1 MATVLPFG
9 NENTSWIALI
19 NTIVFLIFM
28 FLVFTGLNQR
38 IQMYFWIRNV
48 KVQLDKIERLAENA
62 KARVIEVLRK
72 GGIREDP
79 EKFLNG
85 LLQFFIIEPV
95 SDEPTNLMRRLEH
108 LLDVRERRLKDS
120 IRHVL
125 PDLGDFARANVEIM
139 IEAARALDQI
149 YRTVRHYLILGE
161 KTNNWVL
168 IMQLELQ
175 MPQIVRLAE
184 TYFKALDAF
193 KDGKPIGDG
202 IGPLVAASLLNGAK
216 VKEIVEDTVVGVVER
231 KGRKLY
237 VIKAKGPGG
246 TVGKPGEALKRI
258 VEGELHG
265 KVSRII
271 MIDAALKL
279 EGEKTG
285 EVIEGV
291 GAAIGDPG
299 PEKFKIESVAMK
311 NNIPLDSIIIKQS
324 LEEAIT
330 PMRKEI
336 SDAVEEVIRKIDRGL
351 EERTKEG
358 DVVVIVGVGNTLGIA
373 Q

>member
-1 MATVLPFG
+1 ML
-9 NENTSWIALI
+9 LI
-19 NTIVFLIFM
+19 
-28 FLVFTGLNQR
+28 FTGLNQR

-48 KVQLDKIERLAENA
+48 KVQLDKIERLTKDA

-120 IRHVL
+120 IRRVL

-216 VKEIVEDTVVGVVER
+216 VKEIVEDTVVGIVER

>member
-1 MATVLPFG
+1 
-9 NENTSWIALI
+9 
-19 NTIVFLIFM
+19 
-28 FLVFTGLNQR
+28 
-38 IQMYFWIRNV
+38 MYFWIRNV
-48 KVQLDKIERLAENA
+48 KVQLDKIERLAKDA

-120 IRHVL
+120 IRRVL

-202 IGPLVAASLLNGAK
+202 IGALVAASLLNGAK

>member
-1 MATVLPFG
+1 
-9 NENTSWIALI
+9 
-19 NTIVFLIFM
+19 M

-38 IQMYFWIRNV
+38 IQMYLWIRNI
-48 KVQLDKIERLAENA
+48 KVQLDKIERLAKNA

-72 GGIREDP
+72 SGIREDP
-79 EKFLNG
+79 ENFLNG

-108 LLDVRERRLKDS
+108 LLDVREHRLKDS
-120 IRHVL
+120 IRRVL

-161 KTNNWVL
+161 KTSNWVL

-258 VEGELHG
+258 VEDELHG

-336 SDAVEEVIRKIDRGL
+336 SDAVEEVIRKIDKGL

-358 DVVVIVGVGNTLGIA
+358 DVVVVVGVGNTLGIA